1 MHYLFILQVCL
12 EGDLQTLYSPEADVI
27 NKRSK
32 LIQTT
37 LKPDVELIINLT
49 HCKISVDRLIKS
61 STFGPGLR
69 KS

>member
-37 LKPDVELIINLT
+37 LKPDVELIINLS
-49 HCKISVDRLIKS
+49 H
-61 STFGPGLR
+61 
-69 KS
+69 

>member
-12 EGDLQTLYSPEADVI
+12 GGDLQTLYSPEADVT

-37 LKPDVELIINLT
+37 LKPDVELIINLS
-49 HCKISVDRLIKS
+49 H
-61 STFGPGLR
+61 
-69 KS
+69 

>member
-12 EGDLQTLYSPEADVI
+12 GGDLQTLYSPEGDVI

-37 LKPDVELIINLT
+37 LNPDVELTINLT
-49 HCKISVDRLIKS
+49 H
-61 STFGPGLR
+61 
-69 KS
+69 